1 MVSVISLIAVGHTV
15 REYVQGSVGKIGSL
29 VSRLSIRTDQHH
41 LLQNIIPE
49 AMDVQYSLRERSH
62 KFKLSARTSALSD
75 CNFVT
80 RVLFKTKG
88 YR

>member
-1 MVSVISLIAVGHTV
+1 MKQEAQLMLTNPRHAFRGQSRSPNVVKK
-15 REYVQGSVGKIGSL
+15 GKVYI
-29 VSRLSIRTDQHH
+29 VYRLGW
-41 LLQNIIPE
+41 
-49 AMDVQYSLRERSH
+49 H

-80 RVLFKTKG
+80 RMLFKTKG

>member
-1 MVSVISLIAVGHTV
+1 MLRRPCTPLDTLDDDASAAA
-15 REYVQGSVGKIGSL
+15 
-29 VSRLSIRTDQHH
+29 DD
-41 LLQNIIPE
+41 
-49 AMDVQYSLRERSH
+49 MDVQYSLRERSH

-80 RVLFKTKG
+80 RMLFKTKG